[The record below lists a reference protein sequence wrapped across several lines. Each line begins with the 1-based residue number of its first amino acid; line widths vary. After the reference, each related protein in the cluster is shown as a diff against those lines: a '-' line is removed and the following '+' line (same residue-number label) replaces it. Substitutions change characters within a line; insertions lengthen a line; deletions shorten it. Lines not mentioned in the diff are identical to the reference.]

1 MLSDL
6 VGQLRAHARESLF
19 ANAYYLIANNF
30 VSSALGFLFLTGL
43 TRLFPED
50 VVGKTGALFASITL
64 VALFSNLGLG
74 YGLIRFLPNELRRRS
89 GLLNTGLLL
98 SAVAGIGGA
107 GVLLAIERLRSGDS
121 GFFASPLNASVLIVA
136 GATMTASGVLNEA
149 FVGLGKSRYVFVK
162 DTAMAVVRLGLLL
175 PAWLLSADL
184 LGLLTVWTAAPV
196 VGLLVGLVFL
206 TPRAVRRY
214 RVTEFA
220 SARAVMPMFGFA
232 TANHVTNLVWYVPR
246 SVLPILVLAIAGAV
260 PAAHFYA
267 TWTLILSIG
276 VVPTSMALALFSH
289 GSSRKG
295 RLDRDARRVMK
306 TALILG
312 GVAVLAMVG
321 LGKPILSLFGAAYAQ
336 EGWIL
341 LVLLSVAIFPFTV
354 NIITMAVLRVR
365 GQLWRMLLL
374 VSVIALVTLGL
385 SWGLLEPL
393 GLPAVGIAWLAA
405 HSLGATVA
413 AWWLMRD
420 TLPSS
425 KAA

>member
-6 VGQLRAHARESLF
+6 VGQLRAHVQESLF

-30 VSSALGFLFLTGL
+30 ISSALGFLFLTGL
-43 TRLFPED
+43 TRLFSED
-50 VVGKTGALFASITL
+50 IVGKAGALFASITL

-89 GLLNTGLLL
+89 GLLNTSLLL

-107 GVLLAIERLRSGDS
+107 GVLLAIERLRSGES
-121 GFFASPLNASVLIVA
+121 AFLASPVNMSVLIVA

-149 FVGLGKSRYVFVK
+149 FIGLGKSQYVFVK
-162 DTAMAVVRLGLLL
+162 DTAMAVVRLGLLV
-175 PAWLLSADL
+175 PAWLLSAEL
-184 LGLLTVWTAAPV
+184 LGLLTVWTAAAV

-206 TPRAVRRY
+206 TPRAVRPY

-220 SARAVMPMFGFA
+220 MARAVMPMLGFA
-232 TANHVTNLVWYVPR
+232 TGNHVTNLMWQLPR
-246 SVLPILVLAIAGAV
+246 SVLPILVLGIAGAV

-289 GSSRKG
+289 GSSGKG
-295 RLDRDARRVMK
+295 RLERDTPRVMK

-336 EGWIL
+336 EGWVL
-341 LVLLSVAIFPFTV
+341 LVLLSVAIFPFTI
-354 NIITMAVLRVR
+354 NIITIAVLRVR
-365 GQLWRMLLL
+365 GQLRRMLLL
-374 VSVIALVTLGL
+374 VSVIALITLGL
-385 SWGLLEPL
+385 SWRLLEPL
-393 GLPAVGIAWLAA
+393 GLPGVGIAWLAA
-405 HSLGATVA
+405 HSVGAVAA
-413 AWWLMRD
+413 AWWLMRGSM
-420 TLPSS
+420 PSPET
-425 KAA
+425 A